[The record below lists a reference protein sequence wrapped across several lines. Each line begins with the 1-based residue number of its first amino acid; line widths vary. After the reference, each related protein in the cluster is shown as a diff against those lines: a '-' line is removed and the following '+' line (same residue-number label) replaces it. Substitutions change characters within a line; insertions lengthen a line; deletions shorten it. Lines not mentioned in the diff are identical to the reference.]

1 MLSYREPGGTLI
13 LNTILGAGGVV
24 ADELAKRLVS
34 AGESVRLVSRSGRG
48 MEGAASVRAD
58 VSIVDQTLSAIE
70 GSSVVFLCVGL
81 KYDRRVWSD
90 SWPRIMSSTL
100 EACKRSGSKLVFFDN
115 VYAYGRVEGPMTES
129 TAYNPAGKKGEIRA
143 SIATSLMEEVKR
155 GNLRALI
162 ARAADFYG
170 PYAEKVGVPNALVF
184 NRLAEGKKSNVL
196 ARADRKHSYT
206 FTLDMAEA
214 LERLSK
220 SENAYGQVWHLPTA
234 PDPPTGRE
242 FAALA
247 AEAFGAKPGCT
258 VLSGWMLKAAGIFD
272 RTIYEISE
280 MLYQNKYD
288 YVFDSS
294 KIRNAFGLNATS
306 YADGIQQTAV
316 FYKQLG
322 RNQKGVK

>member
-1 MLSYREPGGTLI
+1 MLSYREPGGTLS

-24 ADELAKRLVS
+24 ADELAKHLVS
-34 AGESVRLVSRSGRG
+34 TGESVRLVSRSGRG
-48 MEGAASVRAD
+48 MEGATSVRAD
-58 VSIVDQTLSAIE
+58 VSLRDQALSAVE

-81 KYDRRVWSD
+81 KYDRRVWSEL
-90 SWPRIMSSTL
+90 WPPIMSNTL
-100 EACKRSGSKLVFFDN
+100 DACKRSGSKLVFFDN
-115 VYAYGRVEGPMTES
+115 VYAYGRVDGPMTES
-129 TAYNPAGKKGEIRA
+129 TAYNPSSKKGEIRA
-143 SIATSLMEEVKR
+143 SIATKLMDEVKR

-170 PYAEKVGVPNALVF
+170 PFAEKVGIPNALVF

-206 FTLDMAEA
+206 FTLDVAEA
-214 LERLSK
+214 LYRLSK
-220 SENAYGQVWHLPTA
+220 SDDAYGQVWHLPTA

-242 FAALA
+242 FAAIA
-247 AEAFGAKPGCT
+247 AEAFGAKRGCT
-258 VLSGWMLKAAGIFD
+258 VLTGWMLKAAGVFD

-280 MLYQNKYD
+280 MLYQNEYD
-288 YVFDSS
+288 YIFDST

-306 YADGIQQTAV
+306 YADGVRQTAA
-316 FYKQLG
+316 FYKQSG

>member
-1 MLSYREPGGTLI
+1 MS

-24 ADELAKRLVS
+24 ADGLAKRLLS

-48 MEGAASVRAD
+48 MEGAASVKAD
-58 VSIVDQTLSAIE
+58 VSSAEQVLSAVE
-70 GSSVVFLCVGL
+70 GSSVVFLCIGL
-81 KYDRRVWSD
+81 KYDRRVWSEL
-90 SWPRIMSSTL
+90 WPPIMSNTL

-115 VYAYGRVEGPMTES
+115 VYAYGKVEGPMTES
-129 TAYNPAGKKGEIRA
+129 TGYNPSSRKGEIRA
-143 SIATSLMEEVKR
+143 SIARTLMEEVKR
-155 GNLRALI
+155 GNIRALI

-170 PYAEKVGVPNALVF
+170 PFADKVGIPNALVF
-184 NRLAEGKKSNVL
+184 NRLAAGKKPNVL

-214 LERLSK
+214 LYTLSK
-220 SENAYGQVWHLPTA
+220 SDDAYGQVWHLPTA
-234 PDPPTGRE
+234 PDPPTGQE

-247 AEAFGAKPGCT
+247 AEAFGANPGCT

-280 MLYQNKYD
+280 MLYQNECD
-288 YVFDSS
+288 YIFDSS
-294 KIRNAFGLNATS
+294 KIQNAFGLSATS
-306 YADGIQQTAV
+306 YADGIRQTAT
-316 FYKQLG
+316 FYRQSG